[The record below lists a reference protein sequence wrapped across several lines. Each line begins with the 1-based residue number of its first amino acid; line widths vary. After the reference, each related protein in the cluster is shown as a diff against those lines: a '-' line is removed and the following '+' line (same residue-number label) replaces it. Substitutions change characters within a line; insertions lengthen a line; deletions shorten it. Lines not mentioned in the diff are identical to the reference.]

1 MKLGSAD
8 IGGEG
13 ARERREKREGQQHH
27 IYKAVFG
34 NSPISKATRSPVK
47 LLKVF

>member
-1 MKLGSAD
+1 MKLGSTD
-8 IGGEG
+8 MGGEG
-13 ARERREKREGQQHH
+13 TRERREKREGQQH

-47 LLKVF
+47 LLNVF